1 MSDSHIKYVVLFNMH
16 LLLTAKIILID
27 ENLAISDQ
35 ITIFVDIIK
44 SYYIYI

>member
-16 LLLTAKIILID
+16 LFLTAKMILID

-35 ITIFVDIIK
+35 ITIFVD
-44 SYYIYI
+44 